1 VIDTL
6 LLSDET
12 PATGGNG
19 ETPEPTEAPTVGASA
34 GGYADLLQ
42 DIEGDGDAPSNSDDL
57 LALFQTSIVDI
68 NGYWEREFPI
78 LTGGL
83 HYAAPKAYI
92 PFIGTIDTPCG
103 PADSFD
109 EASGTGSGPFY
120 CPDDQIVY
128 IDMGFANYQFD
139 AVANIP
145 FLIPAVLAHETGHH
159 VQTLLGMQ
167 DCTETPCL
175 DPNQLTSQEIEYMAD
190 CYGGAWSQDAELRGR
205 LGANDVDANIVQ
217 YALLLGGG
225 EESADPGGHGRGAER
240 IWWFLNGYLDGAA
253 KCYETSSVTKDWAQ
267 TGPPNPLSSTQQGT
281 EPTPDNTQPTEETTD
296 EATSTPNTN
305 GGEVSAIGDAIDS
318 SEGTLTFTKTDT
330 DTSIGNTDADGQF
343 LIVFFE
349 VDRGDTSGPFNY
361 DAWTLTDSD
370 GNAYD
375 VDSRATDLLLSSAY
389 DDGIDEVL
397 DAGDGYNVAMV
408 FDVPTDASG
417 FTLVNDDE
425 GIQVQLGQ

>member
-1 VIDTL
+1 
-6 LLSDET
+6 
-12 PATGGNG
+12 
-19 ETPEPTEAPTVGASA
+19 
-34 GGYADLLQ
+34 
-42 DIEGDGDAPSNSDDL
+42 
-57 LALFQTSIVDI
+57 
-68 NGYWEREFPI
+68 
-78 LTGGL
+78 
-83 HYAAPKAYI
+83 
-92 PFIGTIDTPCG
+92 
-103 PADSFD
+103 
-109 EASGTGSGPFY
+109 
-120 CPDDQIVY
+120 
-128 IDMGFANYQFD
+128 
-139 AVANIP
+139 
-145 FLIPAVLAHETGHH
+145 
-159 VQTLLGMQ
+159 
-167 DCTETPCL
+167 
-175 DPNQLTSQEIEYMAD
+175 MAD